1 VFEKI
6 PLVWGKKTQRRTPR
20 LIGGT
25 RVGRLIA
32 TPHLTETRS
41 IDSIDSLKGGA
52 KTCICARGTTIGQR
66 RSVGAVSTTLLCTQ
80 EETIWDGLGRLCLAR
95 SKSPPIS
102 LSPDARVTLS
112 QRISPK
118 GNTVTRNVFIQY
130 RQQYSRPPL
139 TTPVSAADRS
149 ETSAI
154 LQPHNQ
160 P

>member
-1 VFEKI
+1 MITHENDKASLALRFDVGPQNSLKRSRPQRIPKRPFVFE
-6 PLVWGKKTQRRTPR
+6 KKTQRRTPR

-80 EETIWDGLGRLCLAR
+80 EETIWDGLGRICLAR

-118 GNTVTRNVFIQY
+118 GKHR
-130 RQQYSRPPL
+130 YSKRIH
-139 TTPVSAADRS
+139 PV
-149 ETSAI
+149 
-154 LQPHNQ
+154 
-160 P
+160 